1 VLDRRVQLMSRTVR
15 AANIAAAVA
24 VFAAAAAGVYA
35 LATVDVAAKWRHFKA
50 GYPEQQAGASHFSA
64 GLGSNRYDFWRVAV
78 REFRDHPLQGV
89 GADNFA
95 NDYVRVRRSS
105 EEPLYPHSLALR
117 LPAQTG
123 IVGTFLFAGFVI
135 AAALAVT
142 RGSMFTE
149 GVARAGVAA
158 VVYYG
163 LHGSGDWLWEFAG
176 LGAPAFAWLG
186 LAASK
191 PAASSEGVSRFRI
204 GVAATALAIAVSF
217 VFPWL
222 AELETRRALQIWASN
237 PAAAF
242 RDLDRARSINP
253 LSSRPDLLA
262 GAIASRKGDL
272 SRMESSF
279 ARAVS
284 RTPGDWYAH
293 FELALAYAALHKRG
307 PALAELARS
316 KTLNPGE
323 EAIRSVTRKV
333 VGSRPVDRNEID
345 EMFVARVRSRVGP

>member
-1 VLDRRVQLMSRTVR
+1 MTVVPSRG
-15 AANIAAAVA
+15 AVS
-24 VFAAAAAGVYA
+24 
-35 LATVDVAAKWRHFKA
+35 
-50 GYPEQQAGASHFSA
+50 GASHFSS

-78 REFRDHPLQGV
+78 RDFRAHPLQGV

-95 NDYVRVRRSS
+95 NDYVRLRRSS
-105 EEPLYPHSLALR
+105 EEPLYPHSLAVR

-123 IVGTFLFAGFVI
+123 VVGTVLFAGFVI

-142 RGSMFTE
+142 RRSIFTE

-163 LHGSGDWLWEFAG
+163 LHGAGDWLWEFAG

-191 PAASSEGVSRFRI
+191 PVTSLKGLWPFRI
-204 GVAATALAIAVSF
+204 GVAVVALAIAVSF

-222 AELETRRALQIWASN
+222 ADLETRRALRIWADE
-237 PAAAF
+237 PAGAF
-242 RDLDRARSINP
+242 KDLARAQSFNP
-253 LSSRPDLLA
+253 LSSRPDLVA
-262 GAIASRKGDL
+262 GAIASRTNDL
-272 SRMESSF
+272 PRMKSAF
-279 ARAVS
+279 ARAAS
-284 RTPGDWYAH
+284 RTPDDWYAH
-293 FELALAYAALHKRG
+293 FELALAEAALHERG

-323 EAIRSVTRKV
+323 EAIRSVTQKV
-333 VGSRPVDRNEID
+333 VERRPVNRNQID
-345 EMFVARVRSRVGP
+345 EMFVARVRARVGP